1 MADPA
6 PQDQVVDNP
15 TYMGNIRFFFE
26 QEDIDHMA
34 ARKIVLGT
42 YDGVKKNALAIHF
55 HTQPPDGD
63 MPPEPDRKW
72 SMARWQTFNNWIK
85 NGYPVGTAVATARPA
100 GLAAAAAP
108 GRLRKN
114 VAKLSQ
120 PEVDQLTTAFIGIMK
135 KGSSDPNSYYAIAGI
150 HGLPQSNCLHHEDRF
165 NPWHRVYLKLFEDAL
180 RSVPGCADVTLPY
193 WDIKT
198 PVPQLLKTA
207 PFDSYV
213 VPVPLQN
220 GYPNNYKT
228 QRYDQAQID
237 ARLATNDVIGHLDAA
252 LTQSLWGVSGISGFQ
267 DESIAGHDGG
277 HDSIGPTMGDQN
289 VSSYD
294 PIFWFFH
301 CNLDR
306 HWWTWQNNVSA
317 TTLAGFTSTLAG
329 NTDWLSAPFNELP
342 PFTATADQTIQYG
355 DVSYD
360 QLMVQP
366 MAVAFENKVGSMEAT
381 RAFKIARSTKV
392 SVMVKDIDRLSIP
405 GTFSVVLLADGQP
418 IARRAF
424 FQPNQPR
431 SCANCV
437 KHGTVS
443 VNFKVDLDR
452 IADKKLSVAIE
463 VRSLEASGTTFP
475 LSQAGNPTINARLLL
490 EDA

>member
-72 SMARWQTFNNWIK
+72 GMARWQTFNNWIK

-237 ARLATNDVIGHLDAA
+237 ARLAANDVIGHLDAA